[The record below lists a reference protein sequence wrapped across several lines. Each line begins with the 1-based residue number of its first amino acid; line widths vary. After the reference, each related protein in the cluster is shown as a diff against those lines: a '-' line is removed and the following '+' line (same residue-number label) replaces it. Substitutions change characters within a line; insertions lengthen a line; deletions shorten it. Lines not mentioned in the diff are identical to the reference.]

1 MRNPLNKSILREL
14 SRDKGK
20 YIALFLFL
28 VLTIGFVSG
37 FLVADNSIKS
47 AYDDSF
53 EKYSVED
60 GHFTLATEADGA
72 LTGKIENIGV
82 KISPMFYEDFDSEK
96 NHTVRVYK
104 QRNDVNKICLMD
116 GKMPKSDK
124 DIVIDRL
131 YAENNSIKIGDKIKV
146 GNGEFKVC
154 GITAFSDYSAL
165 FKNNTDMMFDAKK
178 FTVAAVT
185 DKAFDEM
192 IGDSVK
198 YNYAWRNNDT
208 SLDKDER
215 TEISDKI
222 KKTLIKSAIVTD
234 FVRQEDNQAITFTGE
249 DMGGDKIMVIVLL
262 YIIMAVL
269 AFVFG
274 ITTHSTIEQEASAI
288 GTLRSSGYKRSEIVR
303 RYLVLPIA
311 VTLAAAVIGN
321 ILGYTCMKFTVS
333 SLYYHSYSLPTY
345 KTVWNSEAFMLTT
358 VIPCLIVFAVVITV
372 LLYLTRLSPLK
383 FLRHEL
389 TVGKKKGVIRL
400 RHFKF
405 FTRFRMRVIF
415 KNAFSYV
422 TLFVGIVFASV
433 LLMFGMMMAPLLS
446 NFRDNVV
453 TSKIAD
459 YQYIL
464 KTPCDS
470 GYEKAEKYA
479 VVSLQND
486 ANEEITVYGIKNNSD
501 YFDRD
506 IERGEILFSEGLTEK
521 YGIKQNDEI
530 KLHEKYGDK
539 EYSFKANGSYWY
551 PASLALFMNIDDFN
565 SKFGK
570 DNDYYNGYFSD
581 IKLDGIDEKYVAT
594 VITQNDMTVIAD
606 QLDDSM
612 GPMFLMM
619 CGFSAM
625 IYVLLMYLLTKQII
639 EKNANAISM
648 IKILGYTDREA
659 VSLYS
664 TATGI
669 MTVISFAVSLPLSYV
684 IIKVIYYIMMK
695 SFSGWL
701 TFYIAPWIW
710 PAMFAL
716 GLACY
721 MIVYFTQMRKIRSI
735 PMGDVLKRGE
745 DL

>member
-1 MRNPLNKSILREL
+1 MKNPLNKSILREL
-14 SRDKGK
+14 RRDKGK
-20 YIALFLFL
+20 YTALFLFL

-53 EKYSVED
+53 EQYCVED
-60 GHFTLATEADGA
+60 GHFTLAAEADNA
-72 LTGKIENIGV
+72 LISKIENIGV
-82 KISPMFYEDFDSEK
+82 KVTPLFYDDFDSE
-96 NHTVRVYK
+96 NDHTVRVYK
-104 QRNDVNKICLMD
+104 QRESVNKICLMD
-116 GKMPKSDK
+116 GEMPKNSD

-131 YAENNSIKIGDKIKV
+131 YAENNSVKIGDKIKV
-146 GNGEFKVC
+146 GNEKFRVC
-154 GITAFSDYSAL
+154 GLTAFSDYSAL

-185 DKAFDEM
+185 NEAFDN
-192 IGDSVK
+192 ITGDSVK
-198 YNYAWRNNDT
+198 YNYVWRNNDS
-208 SLDKDER
+208 SLDADER
-215 TEISDKI
+215 IEKSDEF
-222 KKTLIKSAIVTD
+222 KKTLIKSAVVTD
-234 FVRQEDNQAITFTGE
+234 FVRREDNQAITFTGE
-249 DMGGDKIMVIVLL
+249 DMGGDKIMVVVLL
-262 YIIMAVL
+262 YIIMVVL

-274 ITTHSTIEQEASAI
+274 ITAHSTIEQEASAI
-288 GTLRSSGYKRSEIVR
+288 GTLRASGYKRSEIVK

-311 VTLAAAVIGN
+311 VTLVAAVIGN
-321 ILGYTCMKFTVS
+321 VLGYTCMKYTVS

-345 KTVWNSEAFMLTT
+345 KTVWSSEAFLLTT
-358 VIPCLIVFAVVITV
+358 VIPCVIVFAVVVTV

-389 TVGKKKGVIRL
+389 KSGKKKGVIKL

-405 FTRFRMRVIF
+405 FTRFRIHVIL
-415 KNAFSYV
+415 KNVFSYV

-446 NFRDNVV
+446 NFRDDVIA
-453 TSKIAD
+453 SKIAD

-479 VVSLQND
+479 VASLQND
-486 ANEEITVYGIKNNSD
+486 ANEEITVYGIKENSD
-501 YFDRD
+501 YFDKD
-506 IERGEILFSEGLTEK
+506 IKHGEVLFSAGLTEK
-521 YGIKQNDEI
+521 YGIEQNDEI
-530 KLHEKYGDK
+530 KLHEKYVDK
-539 EYSFKANGSYWY
+539 EYVFKANGSYNY

-565 SKFGK
+565 VKFGK
-570 DNDYYNGYFSD
+570 DKDYYNGYFSD
-581 IKLDGIDEKYVAT
+581 TKLDGINEKYVAT

-669 MTVISFAVSLPLSYV
+669 MTVISLAASLPLSYAV
-684 IIKVIYYIMMK
+684 IKVIYYIMMK

-710 PAMFAL
+710 PAMFAM

-721 MIVYFTQMRKIRSI
+721 TAVYFTQMRKIRLI
-735 PMGDVLKRGE
+735 PMGEVLKRGE